1 MVTLEEHTMP
11 VYMITR
17 PWSPAWRQRIQPVGF
32 NGGSRLPVDVHVDDD
47 GYIITA
53 SVPGLTPDKVEIKIL
68 DNVVTLTGGAEDG
81 HEEDGRYLMREIGTS
96 HFERSFEL
104 PDPVDASKAEAS
116 MKDGLLTVRLPK
128 AEESRP
134 KVIEI
139 KDR

>member
-1 MVTLEEHTMP
+1 MP

-17 PWSPAWRQRIQPVGF
+17 PRGHTWRRMIQPVGF

-47 GYIITA
+47 SYVITA
-53 SVPGLTPDKVEIKIL
+53 AVPGLKRDELEIKIL
-68 DNVVTLTGGAEDG
+68 DNVVTLVGGAQEEQD
-81 HEEDGRYLMREIGTS
+81 EDGRYLMREIAAS
-96 HFERSFEL
+96 RFERSFEL
-104 PDPVDASKAEAS
+104 PDPVDASKAEAT

-139 KDR
+139 KSR

>member
-1 MVTLEEHTMP
+1 MP

-17 PWSPAWRQRIQPVGF
+17 PRGYTWRRLVQPVGF

-47 GYIITA
+47 AYVLTA
-53 SVPGLTPDKVEIKIL
+53 AVPGLAPDEVEIKIL
-68 DNVVTLTGGAEDG
+68 ENVVTLTGSAQEARD
-81 HEEDGRYLMREIGTS
+81 EEGRYLVREIGEAR
-96 HFERSFEL
+96 FERSFEL

-139 KDR
+139 KSR